1 MDVDHLLPF
10 EALGVSTFGRDALQ
24 GVEEG
29 VLGRPSRFAVA
40 QQRGGV
46 EEEGVEA
53 RQVGEG
59 ILLQGGDD
67 VVGEV
72 EGVERLQPQQRLV
85 AHGLDGVA
93 GQAEELQV
101 LEVLEGGAAVSST
114 VWDSWL
120 PSSRS
125 SVSSGTSANESAALM
140 WLIRLSRMSRWV
152 MCSPWEMWCM

>member
-1 MDVDHLLPF
+1 M
-10 EALGVSTFGRDALQ
+10 GTFGRDALQ

-46 EEEGVEA
+46 E
-53 RQVGEG
+53 
-59 ILLQGGDD
+59 
-67 VVGEV
+67 V
-72 EGVERLQPQQRLV
+72 EGVECLQPQQCLV

-93 GQAEELQV
+93 GQAEEHQV

-152 MCSPWEMWCM
+152 MCSPWEM